1 MKEKHYSSRS
11 LQKNWDKFGVFR
23 LFIRIFEINLQDT
36 STRGEKYLSE
46 LNISRSFIRIFVRN
60 LQIYET

>member
-1 MKEKHYSSRS
+1 MYQPLITFCPHSAIFTQV
-11 LQKNWDKFGVFR
+11 L
-23 LFIRIFEINLQDT
+23 RIFEIILQDT

-46 LNISRSFIRIFVRN
+46 LNISRSFITIFVRN